1 MTVVASPFDPA
12 RVRTRTRLGT
22 YLRDAP
28 AAAVIIV
35 ALLVLVA
42 IFAPWIA
49 PHDPLKPLPGARI
62 NTDPAWQ
69 TGDWSAVLGTDFQ
82 GRDILSRVIHGT
94 RISVV
99 VGLVG
104 TLVAGSIGL
113 AVGVVA
119 GYLGGIVDQILMRIV
134 DAWLAIPALI
144 FAVFLA
150 MVFQDGLGIWSIV
163 IILGAVFW
171 TRYARVIRGEVL
183 SLRERDF
190 VRLAQVAGA
199 GRWRVMR
206 RHIVPNVLNTWM
218 VLASLTVG
226 VVIILEASLSF
237 LGIGVP
243 PPDPAWGSMIAEA
256 RIGLLAGNWV
266 PVAAPAVP
274 IAATVFAFNLLGD
287 WLRIR
292 LDPTQRNL

>member
-1 MTVVASPFDPA
+1 MAVVTSPLDK
-12 RVRTRTRLGT
+12 TRIRRRSKIGT

-28 AAAVIIV
+28 IIAVTIV
-35 ALLVLVA
+35 VLLVVVA
-42 IFAPWIA
+42 IFAPMIA
-49 PHDPLKPLPGARI
+49 PHDPLQPLPGAKF
-62 NTDPAWQ
+62 NKGPAWQ
-69 TGDWSAVLGTDFQ
+69 TGDWSAVLGTDMQ

-94 RISVV
+94 RVSIA

-104 TLVAGSIGL
+104 TFVAGTIGL

-119 GYLGGIVDQILMRIV
+119 GYFGGMVDQILMRIV

-150 MVFQDGLGIWSIV
+150 MVFRDKLGIWSV
-163 IILGAVFW
+163 VVILGSVFW

-183 SLRERDF
+183 TLRERDF

-199 GRWRVMR
+199 SRWRVMK

-237 LGIGVP
+237 LGLGVP
-243 PPDPAWGSMIAEA
+243 APRPAWGSMIAEA
-256 RIGLLAGNWV
+256 RIALITGKWEA
-266 PVAAPAVP
+266 VAAPAVP
-274 IAATVFAFNLLGD
+274 IALTVFAFNLLGD

>member
-1 MTVVASPFDPA
+1 MASVVSPFDQT
-12 RVRTRTRLGT
+12 RTRTRLGQH
-22 YLRDAP
+22 LQGAP
-28 AAAVIIV
+28 AVPLIIISGLVIV
-35 ALLVLVA
+35 AV
-42 IFAPWIA
+42 FAPWVA
-49 PHDPLKPLPGARI
+49 PHDPLVPLPGAKI
-62 NTDPAWQ
+62 NIGPVWE
-69 TGDWSAVLGTDFQ
+69 TGDWSAILGTDFQ

-94 RISVV
+94 RVSLLIGV
-99 VGLVG
+99 VGTV
-104 TLVAGSIGL
+104 VAGSLGMV
-113 AVGVVA
+113 VGVMA
-119 GYLGGIVDQILMRIV
+119 GYLGGFVDQALMRIV
-134 DAWLAIPALI
+134 DAWLALPALL
-144 FAVFLA
+144 FALFLA
-150 MVFQDGLGIWSIV
+150 MVFGDRLGIWSIV

-199 GRWRVMR
+199 SRWRIMR

-226 VVIILEASLSF
+226 VVIILEATLSF
-237 LGIGVP
+237 LGLGVQ
-243 PPDPAWGSMIAEA
+243 PPDPAWGSMIAES
-256 RIGLLAGNWV
+256 RVGLITGDWV

-274 IAATVFAFNLLGD
+274 IALTVFAFNLLGD